1 MSKKI
6 KIKINEQQYLNIV
19 NRLTENVG
27 LDDTFFNLKPNE
39 TIVLKDEND
48 IEIKFKF
55 IKNMNDDYFFKD
67 MNDFDVRISKNDFN
81 KLNNKLTINTIN
93 PKTNTDIP
101 KTIKVKSFEKFE
113 GTEDNEIDNETS
125 NDDALFSRYY
135 KDIMNDPNVK
145 KAFYTAPSLWN
156 YIVAKAKGEKATGT
170 GIYPAYQLI
179 NKYYNNRSN
188 KKLPGFTDKENLSA
202 LFLVPNRI
210 EIRYKYLD
218 KTSDVFILDA
228 GKNKAVVRPYEP
240 GYGDNKVLIRRTYGF
255 KVVVKN
261 PTGDKQDQYYCD
273 IYVEKKNV
281 EKDTYKME
289 NVKLTFLKSN
299 GYEPQ
304 IPKTN

>member
-19 NRLTENVG
+19 NRLSENVG
-27 LDDTFFNLKPNE
+27 LDDTFFNIKPNE
-39 TIVLKDEND
+39 SIVLKDDSDVEFK
-48 IEIKFKF
+48 IKF
-55 IKNMNDDYFFKD
+55 IKNINDDYFFKD
-67 MNDFDVRISKNDFN
+67 ANNLDVKISKDGFN
-81 KLNNKLTINTIN
+81 KLNNELTINTVN
-93 PKTNTDIP
+93 PTTKMYIP

-113 GTEDNEIDNETS
+113 GAEDDENDGETS

-135 KDIMNDPNVK
+135 QDIMNDPNVK
-145 KAFYTAPSLWN
+145 KAFYTAPNLWN
-156 YIVAKAKGEKATGT
+156 YIVAAAKGEKAKGT

-179 NKYYNNRSN
+179 NKYYNSMSDE
-188 KKLPGFTDKENLSA
+188 KLPGFTDKENSYA
-202 LFLVPNRI
+202 FFLVPNRI
-210 EIRYKYLD
+210 EISYYYLD
-218 KTSDVFILDA
+218 KTRDVFILDA

-240 GYGDNKVLIRRTYGF
+240 GYSNNKVLVRRTYGF
-255 KVVVKN
+255 KIIVKK

-281 EKDTYKME
+281 EKDTYKIE